1 MYSILLRCSLL
12 CRADERGVAWL
23 SLGRSFILPCLAL
36 LSLSLCVLLFLGP
49 GSSSPRLPPSTP
61 ATRFVGRASAKRQYA
76 SWREDITVRFIIH
89 LRARP
94 SVGGGGGGPSPV
106 FSSTHGHGQSP
117 LACVCVCHRRHRRR
131 GCRVSL
137 DGTGGRVSLAAW
149 NVAWVVFWKLFL

>member
-76 SWREDITVRFIIH
+76 SWREDITVHFIIH

-106 FSSTHGHGQSP
+106 FSSAHGHGQSP
-117 LACVCVCHRRHRRR
+117 LACVCVC
-131 GCRVSL
+131 VSSPPSSSWL
-137 DGTGGRVSLAAW
+137 PRELGWYG
-149 NVAWVVFWKLFL
+149 